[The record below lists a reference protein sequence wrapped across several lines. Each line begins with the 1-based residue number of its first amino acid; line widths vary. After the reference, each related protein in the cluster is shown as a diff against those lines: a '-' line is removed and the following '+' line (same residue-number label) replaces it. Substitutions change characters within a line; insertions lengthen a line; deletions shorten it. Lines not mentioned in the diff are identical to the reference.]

1 MVETKRRPAL
11 KAERRIIQVVFI
23 ICCDRD
29 GWLYRPERTGR
40 LPMPSSVDSSPAV
53 LVLRL
58 LPSVPFRGRPVALVA
73 LLAVAPS
80 MRREPQHRVLE
91 RPDRLAAVLRD
102 RREPW
107 LRLRRLVAAGPFER
121 LLWFPSSGQLQ
132 T

>member
-1 MVETKRRPAL
+1 
-11 KAERRIIQVVFI
+11 
-23 ICCDRD
+23 
-29 GWLYRPERTGR
+29 
-40 LPMPSSVDSSPAV
+40 MPSSVDSLPAV

-58 LPSVPFRGRPVALVA
+58 LPLEPLPVRPVVLVER
-73 LLAVAPS
+73 LVVAPS

-121 LLWFPSSGQLQ
+121 LPWFPSSRQLQ